1 MMDGLGKADPRTSGG
16 GGGKKAL
23 DFTWESC
30 AASLK
35 LDAYPWDGSVPTD
48 IMNRDF

>member
-1 MMDGLGKADPRTSGG
+1 MAWAKLTQEPVVEE
-16 GGGKKAL
+16 GGKKAL

-35 LDAYPWDGSVPTD
+35 LDAYPWDASVPTD